1 MKAIHSD
8 SVCNKKACKL
18 LSFKSSISLLDIDL
32 KVSISFHIHFQS
44 SSLNLNYYSIPWN
57 KTLLKYRYSRN
68 TVLKLFIKKNIKY
81 II

>member
-1 MKAIHSD
+1 MEAIHSD

-44 SSLNLNYYSIPWN
+44 SSLNLNYYS
-57 KTLLKYRYSRN
+57 LEQN
-68 TVLKLFIKKNIKY
+68 T
-81 II
+81 

>member
-1 MKAIHSD
+1 MEAIHSD

-57 KTLLKYRYSRN
+57 KTLKVKVSLLAKYSFE
-68 TVLKLFIKKNIKY
+68 TVY
-81 II
+81 